1 MFAKLKQYKEFIAI
15 LVFFL
20 GGFFWLDSQFPK
32 KSDLETQIGGVS
44 DDLSGQIVNL
54 QCLLKKY
61 MKLTQLQINAQTKEK
76 TIDNLRQSVESLS
89 DIEPDLLSPQ
99 MRQILNG
106 FAEELETEKAALSK
120 IASDIED
127 IQGELKLQSC
137 GSG

>member
-44 DDLSGQIVNL
+44 DNLSGQILNL

-89 DIEPDLLSPQ
+89 EIEPDLLSPR
-99 MRQILNG
+99 MRQVLNG
-106 FAEELETEKAALSK
+106 FTEELEAEKAALSK